1 MKDHRDERRD
11 YAAGTLSR
19 ADLPADPLELFGTWL
34 AAAIAEGAAD
44 ATAMALATASARAE
58 PSVRIVLLKEHGPDG
73 FVWFTDYGSRKGQE
87 LAENPR
93 ASLAFYWSQF
103 SRQVRVTGVVSQ
115 IDESESRAYFDTRPQ
130 ESRFSAAASDQSQPI
145 GGREML
151 ESRVADLRRQHPDGD
166 VPMPDGWGGYRLAP
180 DSIEF
185 WQGREGRLHDR
196 FAYTLEDGNWSVL
209 RLQP

>member
-1 MKDHRDERRD
+1 MNDHRDERRD

-19 ADLPADPLELFGTWL
+19 ADLPADPLELFSAWL
-34 AAAIAEGAAD
+34 SAALAGGATD
-44 ATAMALATASARAE
+44 ATAMALATASAGAE
-58 PSVRIVLLKEHGPDG
+58 PSVRIVLLKEHGPNG
-73 FVWFTDYGSRKGQE
+73 FVWFTDYGSQKGQE

-103 SRQVRVTGVVSQ
+103 SRQVRVTGSVSQ
-115 IDESESRAYFDTRPQ
+115 IEVAESRKYFATRP
-130 ESRFSAAASDQSQPI
+130 EDSRFSAAASDQSQPI
-145 GGREML
+145 AGRDML
-151 ESRVADLRRQHPDGD
+151 ETRVAELRARHPDGE
-166 VPMPDGWGGYRLAP
+166 VPMPDGWGGYCLAP

-196 FAYTLEDGNWSVL
+196 FAYTREGGGWSVL